1 MLGLQRQ
8 AKPRVLKAR
17 LLGKGSGARWALG
30 SLLLHALLLG
40 YAATRQ
46 GLVDAAAPLV
56 VVSPA
61 ELEVDVVPLP
71 DVAEDAE
78 KSEGAQPATPSA
90 PTVAAGP
97 RGESMPVAGADE
109 ATTTD
114 EAAAGE
120 GLEDAASAASPAASD
135 TAPRLGLAELG
146 LTGPNPFLD
155 RSAQVGPARG
165 KRRVN
170 VKKRLDQALS
180 QGLQDQ
186 TTALGLGAGSPVMRT
201 LESTV
206 YGSTAPLNGN
216 AMFTFIIDSEGK
228 LVSSSLGEVSSDRD
242 KWERVAR
249 QAAQALAQ
257 RKLPVPKGRSVKL
270 TVAVTS
276 HLELPS
282 GADPGLEI
290 KALGIPLKKGE
301 GDRSTSISI
310 LNPLNPS
317 EILSVMGDPADI
329 AGKARRMVRS
339 HVVSEELL

>member
-1 MLGLQRQ
+1 
-8 AKPRVLKAR
+8 
-17 LLGKGSGARWALG
+17 
-30 SLLLHALLLG
+30 LLHALLLTF
-40 YAATRQ
+40 AATRREPASESNA
-46 GLVDAAAPLV
+46 VAVVAPA
-56 VVSPA
+56 P
-61 ELEVDVVPLP
+61 LEVDVVPLP
-71 DVAEDAE
+71 DVAENTE
-78 KSEGAQPATPSA
+78 EPEGAPSTAPSA
-90 PTVAAGP
+90 PAVASRP
-97 RGESMPVAGADE
+97 RGESLALAGA
-109 ATTTD
+109 A
-114 EAAAGE
+114 EAATADDATPGQGLAGE
-120 GLEDAASAASPAASD
+120 ASAPSPASSA

-146 LTGPNPFLD
+146 LTGPNQFLD
-155 RSAQVGPARG
+155 RSAQAPASAS
-165 KRRVN
+165 RRVN
-170 VKKRLDQALS
+170 VKKRLDRALS

-186 TTALGLGAGSPVMRT
+186 KTALGLGAGSPVMRT
-201 LESTV
+201 LQSTI
-206 YGSTAPLNGN
+206 YGSTAPLNGS

-310 LNPLNPS
+310 LNPLNPA
-317 EILSVMGDPADI
+317 EILSIMGDPADLS
-329 AGKARRMVRS
+329 GKARRMVRS

>member
-1 MLGLQRQ
+1 M
-8 AKPRVLKAR
+8 KAR
-17 LLGKGSGARWALG
+17 LKGKGSGARWALG
-30 SLLLHALLLG
+30 SLLLHALLLTF
-40 YAATRQ
+40 AATRHELAHDPAQ
-46 GLVDAAAPLV
+46 LALAP
-56 VVSPA
+56 PA

-71 DVAEDAE
+71 DLADAE
-78 KSEGAQPATPSA
+78 KTESAQPATPSA
-90 PTVAAGP
+90 PAVSAAP
-97 RGESMPVAGADE
+97 RGQSVTVAGADE
-109 ATTTD
+109 AATTD
-114 EAAAGE
+114 EAAPGD
-120 GLEDAASAASPAASD
+120 GLEDAASSPSPASSA

-146 LTGPNPFLD
+146 LTGPNQFLD
-155 RSAQVGPARG
+155 RSAQAPARG
-165 KRRVN
+165 KRPVD
-170 VKKRLDQALS
+170 VKKRLDRALS

-186 TTALGLGAGSPVMRT
+186 KTAMGLGAGSPVMRT
-201 LESTV
+201 LESTI
-206 YGSTAPLNGN
+206 YGSTAPLNGS

-270 TVAVTS
+270 TVAVSS

-310 LNPLNPS
+310 LNPLNPA
-317 EILSVMGDPADI
+317 EILSVMGDPADLG
-329 AGKARRMVRS
+329 GKARRMVRS
-339 HVVSEELL
+339 HIVSEELL